1 MPPQPQQPQG
11 QPTPPQGMLSHPP
24 MPPAPPM
31 PPHPPAPPMPPQTP
45 PSAPPMMPNS
55 PMTPPMGMPP
65 MPPSAPSLPTE
76 EAAPKPLPEWNRPS
90 NMGNPND
97 GHKKA
102 LLQKLMSN
110 LLSKPGRSMHEIING
125 VKDAIGAYKNY
136 AKEWDSLNG
145 AVGAGASAAP
155 SMGPSGIQKIMQ
167 GIQDKKAPQDGGG
180 GPGMPGGAGPAM
192 PSSMPPAPQMVP
204 QYTGNVPATPS
215 KGIPPLHQLEPMPP
229 IAGPSQQSSFNRPA
243 PVNSLGMFGY

>member
-1 MPPQPQQPQG
+1 MPPQPPQPQG
-11 QPTPPQGMLSHPP
+11 QPTPPQGMPPRPP

-31 PPHPPAPPMPPQTP
+31 PPHPSAPPTPPMPPQP
-45 PSAPPMMPNS
+45 GPSAPPMMPN
-55 PMTPPMGMPP
+55 PPVIPPMGMPQT
-65 MPPSAPSLPTE
+65 PPSVPSLPAE

-136 AKEWDSLNG
+136 AKEWDTLNG
-145 AVGAGASAAP
+145 AVASTPA
-155 SMGPSGIQKIMQ
+155 MQGPSGIQKIMQ

-180 GPGMPGGAGPAM
+180 GPGIPGGM
-192 PSSMPPAPQMVP
+192 PSAPQMVP
-204 QYTGNVPATPS
+204 QYTGNMPATPAR
-215 KGIPPLHQLEPMPP
+215 GIPPLHQLEPMPP